1 MWVSHR
7 TPFNMLRVI
16 TLVMGRIIEM
26 KEQFVY
32 KMLNQSTLPVKVKV
46 TFILLFLSLSFI
58 RGWEGAKLCAQ
69 DPHFSQFF
77 YSPLTV
83 NPANT
88 GVING
93 DLRVATIYRMQ
104 WFTVTNPYKT
114 ASFSADAPVFRS
126 RMNRNDFFSLGFNF
140 INDGHGTA
148 NIATNTYN
156 ALMSYTKYLGG
167 KKSNYLTF
175 GYTAGYGMRTAGL
188 NGLKYESQYDP
199 NTGGYGSAYGI
210 NEQNSGTAAFI
221 DMSTGLLWSFSSDR
235 KLRNSFGLSVHH
247 LTAPNISILGR
258 TDKLLRK
265 YSFQW
270 NAAYRLGSN
279 SNAELLPA
287 LLFAKQ
293 GNALLING
301 GANIKYLLQE
311 RSRYTNF
318 HNERSM
324 SVGLFYRFRD
334 AAYINL
340 RLDFE
345 DFAFAAAYDI
355 NISGLTPTSKSIG
368 GFEFM
373 LQYRGAFGFSRTS
386 KRASV
391 QFL

>member
-1 MWVSHR
+1 MRKWLSSLQMRAAVFVIVFFFH
-7 TPFNMLRVI
+7 PFFENR
-16 TLVMGRIIEM
+16 
-26 KEQFVY
+26 
-32 KMLNQSTLPVKVKV
+32 SAS
-46 TFILLFLSLSFI
+46 LF
-58 RGWEGAKLCAQ
+58 AQ

-88 GVING
+88 GVFNG
-93 DLRVATIYRMQ
+93 DIRVNTLYRMQ
-104 WFTVTNPYKT
+104 WFTVTSPFKT
-114 ASFSADAPVFRS
+114 ASVSMDAPVFRS
-126 RMNRNDFFSLGFNF
+126 RMNRNDFFAAGFNF
-140 INDGHGTA
+140 INDGHGNA
-148 NIATNTYN
+148 NIVTNTYN
-156 ALMSYTKYLGG
+156 ALVSYTKYLGG

-175 GYTAGYGMRTAGL
+175 GYTAGYGMRTAGIG
-188 NGLKYESQYDP
+188 GLKFDSQYDP
-199 NTGGYGSAYGI
+199 NTGGYSSAYGI

-235 KLRNSFGLSVHH
+235 KVRNSFGVSVHH

-270 NAAYRLGSN
+270 NAAYKLGTN

-287 LLFAKQ
+287 LLFARQ

-311 RSRYTNF
+311 RSRYTNY

-324 SVGLFYRFRD
+324 SIGLFYRFRD
-334 AAYINL
+334 AAYLNL

-355 NISGLTPTSKSIG
+355 NISGLTPASKSIG

-373 LQYRGAFGFSRTS
+373 LQYRGAFGFKQNS

>member
-1 MWVSHR
+1 MKR
-7 TPFNMLRVI
+7 KVI
-16 TLVMGRIIEM
+16 VNTSV
-26 KEQFVY
+26 EQPC
-32 KMLNQSTLPVKVKV
+32 SA
-46 TFILLFLSLSFI
+46 SLI
-58 RGWEGAKLCAQ
+58 RGFVLLVFFLGSFAGKRGGSSLYAQ

-77 YSPLTV
+77 YAPLTT

-88 GVING
+88 GVFNG
-93 DLRVATIYRMQ
+93 DVRVATLYRMQ

-114 ASFSADAPVFRS
+114 ASVSLDAPLFRS
-126 RMNRNDFFSLGFNF
+126 RMNRNDFFSGGFNV
-140 INDGHGTA
+140 INDGHGSA
-148 NIATNTYN
+148 NITTSTYN
-156 ALMSYTKYLGG
+156 ALISYTKYLGG

-188 NGLKYESQYDP
+188 DGLKYESQYDP
-199 NTGGYGSAYGI
+199 NTGGYSSAYGI
-210 NEQNSGTAAFI
+210 NEQNSGTTAFI

-235 KLRNSFGLSVHH
+235 KLRNSLGVSVHH

-270 NAAYRLGSN
+270 NAAYKLGNN

-287 LLFAKQ
+287 FLFAKQ
-293 GNALLING
+293 GKALLINA
-301 GANIKYLLQE
+301 GANVKYLLQE
-311 RSRYTNF
+311 RSRYTNY

-324 SVGLFYRFRD
+324 SIGLFYRFRD
-334 AAYINL
+334 AAYLNL

-355 NISGLTPTSKSIG
+355 NISGLTPASRTIG

-373 LQYRGAFGFSRTS
+373 LQYRGAFGFKQNT
-386 KRASV
+386 KRAST

>member
-1 MWVSHR
+1 VKR
-7 TPFNMLRVI
+7 KVI
-16 TLVMGRIIEM
+16 VNTSV
-26 KEQFVY
+26 EQPC
-32 KMLNQSTLPVKVKV
+32 SA
-46 TFILLFLSLSFI
+46 SLI
-58 RGWEGAKLCAQ
+58 RGFVLLVFFLGSFAGKRGGSSLYAQ

-77 YSPLTV
+77 YAPLTT

-88 GVING
+88 GVFNG
-93 DLRVATIYRMQ
+93 DVRVATLYRMQ

-114 ASFSADAPVFRS
+114 ASVSLDAPLFRS
-126 RMNRNDFFSLGFNF
+126 RMNRNDFFSGGFNV
-140 INDGHGTA
+140 INDGHGSA
-148 NIATNTYN
+148 NITTSTYN
-156 ALMSYTKYLGG
+156 ALISYTKYLGG

-188 NGLKYESQYDP
+188 DGLKYESQYDP
-199 NTGGYGSAYGI
+199 NTGGYSSAYGI
-210 NEQNSGTAAFI
+210 NEQNSGTTAFI

-235 KLRNSFGLSVHH
+235 KLRNSLGVSVHH

-270 NAAYRLGSN
+270 NAAYKLGNN

-287 LLFAKQ
+287 FLFAKQ
-293 GNALLING
+293 GNALLINA
-301 GANIKYLLQE
+301 GANVKYLLQE
-311 RSRYTNF
+311 RSRYTNY

-334 AAYINL
+334 AAYLNL

-355 NISGLTPTSKSIG
+355 NISGLTPASRTIG

-373 LQYRGAFGFSRTS
+373 LQYRGAFGFKQNT
-386 KRASV
+386 KRAST